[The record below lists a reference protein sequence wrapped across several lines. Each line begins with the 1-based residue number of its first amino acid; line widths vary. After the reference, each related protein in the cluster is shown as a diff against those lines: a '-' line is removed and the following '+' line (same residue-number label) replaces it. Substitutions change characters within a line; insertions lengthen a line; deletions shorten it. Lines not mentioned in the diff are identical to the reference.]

1 MIAVRKSIL
10 LSLAA
15 LSLLAG
21 LSGCIVAERPGHY
34 RGDYVAQGPNWRP
47 HHHWNGNGWQG
58 NQGGWSN
65 GWQGN
70 GQGGDWNN

>member
-1 MIAVRKSIL
+1 MIAARKSIL
-10 LSLAA
+10 LGLAA

-21 LSGCIVAERPGHY
+21 LSGCVVAERPMHH
-34 RGDYVAQGPNWRP
+34 RDYVAQGPYR
-47 HHHWNGNGWQG
+47 HQHHWNNNGWQG

-65 GWQGN
+65 GWQG